1 MENVTLKEFEEN
13 LSVIESCGDLISLI
27 DDLDLKVTKIELI
40 DYCLL
45 RLNNLK
51 NEIENE
57 KI

>member
-13 LSVIESCGDLISLI
+13 LSVIESCGGLISLI
-27 DDLDLKVTKIELI
+27 DDLDLKLTKIELI

-57 KI
+57 KV